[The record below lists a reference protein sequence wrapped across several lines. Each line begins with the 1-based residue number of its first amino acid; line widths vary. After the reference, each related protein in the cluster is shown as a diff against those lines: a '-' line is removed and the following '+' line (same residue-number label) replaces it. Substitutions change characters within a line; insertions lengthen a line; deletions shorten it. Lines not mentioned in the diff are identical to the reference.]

1 VKRFITYLF
10 TYENGRKG
18 KNVGFIRTDV
28 KGERLE
34 LEVHVQ
40 GIGKFSGKGQV
51 FLLVKDGMLW
61 GIPLGGLSVSQGRG
75 AGRFVYDMQDTGE
88 PGYTVNAA
96 AGVAIRFGNL
106 YYAASSWNEEVPEGL
121 AEGTFK
127 EWIRPGAEP
136 MPEPTPKPT
145 PEATPESVP
154 VVPLQETAQP
164 ELSQQNAESELVR
177 LATEKLQQAQ
187 SVCAGGDVDH
197 PKSGAAQIAEEGTTC
212 EESADERNLSPR
224 RIDISDIRKLP
235 KKNWYLCNN
244 SFLIHGFFNYRYL
257 VLCDLEQNGG
267 KKTYLGVPGIYEK
280 PERMMAMLFGFPDF
294 LPEGSSYTV
303 QEQAE
308 QNGQSNLTISGK
320 PVSADIRAAFG
331 TTTAEAGETGANE
344 PLGSFGYWLCLLDI

>member
-1 VKRFITYLF
+1 
-10 TYENGRKG
+10 
-18 KNVGFIRTDV
+18 
-28 KGERLE
+28 
-34 LEVHVQ
+34 
-40 GIGKFSGKGQV
+40 
-51 FLLVKDGMLW
+51 
-61 GIPLGGLSVSQGRG
+61 
-75 AGRFVYDMQDTGE
+75 
-88 PGYTVNAA
+88 
-96 AGVAIRFGNL
+96 
-106 YYAASSWNEEVPEGL
+106 
-121 AEGTFK
+121 
-127 EWIRPGAEP
+127 